1 MLKALKTICAVVD
14 GETPVNLDPNEV
26 IVVPPAEEGD
36 LEKSLNSLEVGVVCT
51 VHTVTVTV
59 LNTHCSHNVYIC
71 VYNIMYLHFICV
83 CTFI

>member
-14 GETPVNLDPNEV
+14 GEAPDNLDPNEV

-51 VHTVTVTV
+51 MNTVTV
-59 LNTHCSHNVYIC
+59 NTHCSHNVYILST
-71 VYNIMYLHFICV
+71 VCV
-83 CTFI
+83 CTY